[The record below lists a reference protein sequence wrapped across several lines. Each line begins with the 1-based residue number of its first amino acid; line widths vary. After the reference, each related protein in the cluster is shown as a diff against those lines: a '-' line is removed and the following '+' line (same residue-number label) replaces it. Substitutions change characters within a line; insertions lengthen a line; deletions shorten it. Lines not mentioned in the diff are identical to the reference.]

1 MNIDRMYAVPS
12 SPFTLSPAEL
22 ARMREDVAHADDEAA
37 RATSWGAR
45 TRWEQEAKSLR
56 GLIRGGE
63 IQARVD
69 AHIVFTLRERF
80 QLFVGKIESPR
91 IGGMQSAVRN
101 PIEAFPLGKYM
112 APQVLMEETF
122 DVQIIRKTD
131 RFLLQNAIFA
141 STRWQAHSKQSL
153 AAVNGAIP
161 STIRTIASF
170 AKILLPRAT

>member
-69 AHIVFTLRERF
+69 ARHE
-80 QLFVGKIESPR
+80 
-91 IGGMQSAVRN
+91 
-101 PIEAFPLGKYM
+101 
-112 APQVLMEETF
+112 
-122 DVQIIRKTD
+122 
-131 RFLLQNAIFA
+131 
-141 STRWQAHSKQSL
+141 
-153 AAVNGAIP
+153 AVNRARPTAMSFQEATARGVEEGRFMPCRPHYAEQATTP
-161 STIRTIASF
+161 PTASD
-170 AKILLPRAT
+170 P